1 MQIDVEINCDS
12 ELWSSFIENAENILN
27 DIAPRVFDKVGFSEH
42 AKHVEISILL
52 TDNKSM
58 QILNNDYRE
67 KDKPTNVLSFPISD
81 TEGEIFINLETKKQ
95 EAGKFEMSFKKYIGY
110 LVIHGALHL
119 KGLDHGDEM
128 DKLEDKFLKK
138 FF

>member
-1 MQIDVEINCDS
+1 MFNVTNVSKKRSPITVNFAQEIK
-12 ELWSSFIENAENILN
+12 E
-27 DIAPRVFDKVGFSEH
+27 
-42 AKHVEISILL
+42 SILGKKYNL
-52 TDNKSM
+52 SLVYVNNRESKKLNKE
-58 QILNNDYRE
+58 YRS

>member
-1 MQIDVEINCDS
+1 MLLVARYCMLLPMFNVTNVSKKRSPITVNFAQEIK
-12 ELWSSFIENAENILN
+12 E
-27 DIAPRVFDKVGFSEH
+27 
-42 AKHVEISILL
+42 SILGKKYNL
-52 TDNKSM
+52 SLVYVNNRESKKLNKE
-58 QILNNDYRE
+58 YRS